1 MTTNILLLVS
11 GLVLGLFVPGFL
23 AARIIFRDE
32 RIGTVEAFTY
42 SIALSLATDVGL
54 GLFLGATRMQ
64 KELTGGIT
72 ASNLWAGLIVVSCIL
87 CLALM
92 IKQKEVRP

>member
-1 MTTNILLLVS
+1 MTTIILLLVS

-23 AARIIFRDE
+23 ATRLIFGDE
-32 RIGTVEAFTY
+32 RIGTVEAFIY
-42 SIALSLATDVGL
+42 SIALSLAIDVGL

-72 ASNLWAGLIVVSCIL
+72 GPNLWAGLIVVSCIL
-87 CLALM
+87 SLALM